1 MMLRRCSRW
10 SWWPLLPP
18 ALAQDGPA
26 VIADS
31 TGDVPYAKAGG
42 AEAKVDCPDGI
53 MES

>member
-1 MMLRRCSRW
+1 MLAVVVVAAA
-10 SWWPLLPP
+10 P
-18 ALAQDGPA
+18 ALAQDGLA